1 MARQSACFSHRE
13 QQIVSCSLFYEPL
26 GIRAG
31 FFAHSFALFRFKRF
45 SGDST
50 LALPLNS
57 NVESFKFGSKD
68 CAIKILTLIL
78 FLLLKAFS
86 RDRYTANR
94 SSRSRERQLSG
105 CWVRNEQALILD
117 LRSSLCH
124 KEESSCLG
132 LIFSV
137 DIKVYFLLSNYP
149 EAKSEFNAT

>member
-68 CAIKILTLIL
+68 CAIKILTHFISA
-78 FLLLKAFS
+78 LKGVQQGSIHGESKQSQS
-86 RDRYTANR
+86 RKAIIRM
-94 SSRSRERQLSG
+94 LG
-105 CWVRNEQALILD
+105 
-117 LRSSLCH
+117 
-124 KEESSCLG
+124 KE
-132 LIFSV
+132 
-137 DIKVYFLLSNYP
+137 
-149 EAKSEFNAT
+149 